1 MPKSR
6 FTQHASLNTF
16 TMNRETRYQGAIV
29 HDHHILLIRHREHE
43 TGRSYWLFP
52 GGGIEVGESEEECVA
67 REMMEETN
75 LTVKV
80 ERLLMEQPGT
90 PGGVYLR
97 RRTFLCSIVS
107 GTASPG
113 YEPELD
119 ASAEYGIVEVGWFD
133 LRDES
138 SWHEAL
144 RTNAITYPQV
154 VSVRKV
160 LGY

>member
-1 MPKSR
+1 
-6 FTQHASLNTF
+6 
-16 TMNRETRYQGAIV
+16 MNRETRYQGAIV

-52 GGGIEVGESEEECVA
+52 GGGRETGESEEECVA
-67 REMMEETN
+67 REMQEETN

-80 ERLLMEQPGT
+80 ERLLIEQPAT
-90 PGGVYLR
+90 PGGIYLR
-97 RRTFLCSIVS
+97 RRTFLCSILD

-113 YEPELD
+113 YEPELE
-119 ASAEYGIVEVGWFD
+119 ASEEYGIVEVAWFD

-138 SWHEAL
+138 GWHAILTQDE
-144 RTNAITYPQV
+144 ITYPQL
-154 VSVRKV
+154 VSVRGL